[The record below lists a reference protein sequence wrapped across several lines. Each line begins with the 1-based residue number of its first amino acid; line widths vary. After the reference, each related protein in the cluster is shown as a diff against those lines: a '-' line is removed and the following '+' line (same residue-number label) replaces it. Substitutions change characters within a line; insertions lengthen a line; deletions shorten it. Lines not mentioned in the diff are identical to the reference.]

1 MWLIIR
7 ETFIYLSFLL
17 ILFIITYSN
26 QNSNSSLQVNH
37 LRKYLLNSRQIDLDY
52 TKVCFFSCSSYHN
65 ESFVRFQQ

>member
-26 QNSNSSLQVNH
+26 QNSNSSLQFNH
-37 LRKYLLNSRQIDLDY
+37 LRKYLLNSRQINLDY
-52 TKVCFFSCSSYHN
+52 TKVCSFFFSSYHN
-65 ESFVRFQQ
+65 KSFVRFQQ